1 MNKFRK
7 YLQGDIMKL
16 YLVVMCLVFSF
27 SSMAQTRVVS
37 IDAFD
42 YSYSGGLSFKH
53 DEGKGSTD
61 DKDSTTF
68 KFNLNYAQNWP
79 EYVGVMWKA
88 QAYWNRESVDQRSN
102 DTLNST
108 FGVVGGVLYNFNPD
122 NMKNSFMVGAG
133 LGIERQTIE
142 ESSGNDES
150 GFNFSLN
157 FEGGKRWDLGSYSSA
172 NISYAPTV
180 SFHWKRYGG
189 GIRDDLYTSSRDLRF
204 NFLKF
209 DILF

>member
-1 MNKFRK
+1 
-7 YLQGDIMKL
+7 MKL
-16 YLVVMCLVFSF
+16 ILVLLVSLLPVIA
-27 SSMAQTRVVS
+27 SAQTKIVS

-42 YSYSGGLSFKH
+42 YSYAGGLSFKH
-53 DEGKGSTD
+53 DEAKRSSNNRDT
-61 DKDSTTF
+61 TTF
-68 KFNLNYAQNWP
+68 KFNLNYAQNLP
-79 EYVGVMWKA
+79 EYVGLMWKA
-88 QAYWNRESVDQRSN
+88 QAYWNRESIDYNRYG

-108 FGVVGGVLYNFNPD
+108 FGAAGGVLYNFQAD
-122 NMKNSFMVGAG
+122 NIKNSIFAGAM
-133 LGIERQTIE
+133 LGIERQTME
-142 ESSGNDES
+142 LQSGTDKS

-180 SFHWKRYGG
+180 AFIWKRYGG
-189 GIRDDLYTSSRDLRF
+189 TIRDDYFTSSRDLRF